1 MASLITSTKTVKEL
15 LESNDYFNLEDPCVD
30 FFIERYGDVSAR
42 DSSLVNYL
50 NSDFINLDMCYYKDL
65 IDFYKA
71 NEESIL
77 GWVDKICYVYGYSS
91 RFELISGEN
100 IETPDL
106 MACALV
112 NQAMTYLGIE
122 IFNQVRELSE

>member
-1 MASLITSTKTVKEL
+1 MASLITSTKTVEEL
-15 LESNDYFNLEDPCVD
+15 LRSKDCFDLNDPCVD
-30 FFIERYGDVSAR
+30 FFIEKYGDESAQ
-42 DSSLVNYL
+42 DSSLVNYET
-50 NSDFINLDMCYYKDL
+50 SDFINLDMCYYKDL
-65 IDFYKA
+65 IEFYKA